1 MSPYSF
7 CHARFPSRQN
17 GHPGERRQPDKS
29 RPKPLEMTILSHFAF
44 CGASRPAAWGGP
56 MISPAKTRTARPHP
70 RGAFTLIELIA
81 VLAIIAIMLA
91 LLAPAVGNFQSTAG
105 RNGAVN
111 ILMNTMEQARVA
123 ALESGRNVYVV
134 FHRRIFPEQDEI
146 MVLRD
151 ADPATGKTNY
161 DQLTKWIKLPKG
173 VLLHN
178 IEGKSVDILSATP
191 DTAVFDGAKMP
202 AQPKLQSGEDIN
214 VLVFNGY
221 GAISFPPPPSPQLM
235 LIVSEGVRGTGG
247 TEAIISTNK
256 EKAGGYEIISFR
268 RYTGRASLEV
278 TTL

>member
-1 MSPYSF
+1 MPAF
-7 CHARFPSRQN
+7 RIAAKTAR
-17 GHPGERRQPDKS
+17 GERHIPQTS
-29 RPKPLEMTILSHFAF
+29 RSKPLQMTILSHFAF
-44 CGASRPAAWGGP
+44 CGAAHPTAWGEP
-56 MISPAKTRTARPHP
+56 VISAQNPKSVHP
-70 RGAFTLIELIA
+70 RPNRGFTLIELIA
-81 VLAIIAIMLA
+81 VMAIITIMLA

-123 ALESGRNVYVV
+123 ALESGRSVYVV

-151 ADPATGKTNY
+151 VDPTTGKTGY
-161 DQLTKWIKLPKG
+161 EQLTKWIKLPKG

-178 IEGKSVDILSATP
+178 IEGKSVDILSANLP
-191 DTAVFDGAKMP
+191 DTAVFDPAKMP
-202 AQPKLQSGEDIN
+202 QQPKLESGENLNI
-214 VLVFNGY
+214 LAFNGY
-221 GAISFPPPPSPQLM
+221 GAVSFPAPTSPQLM
-235 LIVSEGVRGTGG
+235 LIVSEGVRGAGG
-247 TEAIISTNK
+247 TEAIISSNK